1 MQIERAKGPRPP
13 LLLLVSKFTNCTKDL
28 VTATLGW
35 MCKQAGWAFD
45 AYYAAPQQGG
55 IYTLDERPM
64 ASEGG
69 GLFSFHGSTLLG
81 GRHQQ
86 AIARALAQFETT
98 VVRLDDVDLFGSL
111 FQVGAA
117 ALISPPGS
125 LVALYGWAVERLGI
139 PMPTEAVAIQN
150 AGLPS
155 GLPYGITQYAY
166 PEVVQRQGLGVPLA
180 LQEDAIAELSDLGV
194 ESLWTV
200 AVEGSDHE
208 RWLQAG
214 LEPQEGLSLSTDETY
229 DSLTFR
235 IAERWRDRATGVDL
249 CEPVLA
255 SHWLPYS
262 VMENRLQVCGE
273 ELGAAVERLAP
284 LAKETGQ
291 LFVYGRYAGGPI
303 GGAKNDEALFPL
315 FAEGLP
321 YQVIEPRRP
330 VLRVFGHVP
339 QPMPR
344 PAASNFDLE
353 PTDEQLRKWATQGKV
368 LTTLLFHS
376 GELSHDDAMINVME
390 LAATTNVRVG
400 LGVQAPRYQFDP
412 DCIEPLHTPIDQ
424 GGVLGLCEPV
434 LHSAGW
440 GILAEALTAP
450 RKVTELTRSAREQI
464 AELAGDAFAPRGLY
478 CYLDAVPGRWHEKR
492 IELWQAIAD
501 AGFDYVISSV
511 GQGEN
516 RVLYR
521 QGDFVV
527 LNMRCCNHYPYS
539 PFVRITKVEQ
549 LTSMERW
556 ITSTGKP
563 GWIIGVID
571 APIFAYANYLVRG
584 ESNPSLRKPEIH
596 RGVRLGRI
604 FSYIESLGEV
614 DKLVSATPHTIARY
628 ARLLHLEEAP

>member
-1 MQIERAKGPRPP
+1 MLTERAKGPRPP
-13 LLLLVSKFTNCTKDL
+13 LLLLVSKFTNRAKDL

-35 MCKQAGWAFD
+35 MCRQAGWTFD
-45 AYYAAPQQGG
+45 AYYAAPQKGG

-125 LVALYGWAVERLGI
+125 WAALYGWMAERLEV
-139 PMPTEAVAIQN
+139 PLPTEAVAIQN

-166 PEVVQRQGLGVPLA
+166 PEVVQRQALGIPLE
-180 LQEDAIAELSDLGV
+180 LREEEIAELTDLGV
-194 ESLWTV
+194 ESVWRV
-200 AVEGSDHE
+200 AAEGSDHE
-208 RWLQAG
+208 RWLRAG
-214 LEPQEGLSLSTDETY
+214 LEIREGLSLSADENY
-229 DSLTFR
+229 ASLTFR
-235 IAERWRDRATGVDL
+235 IAERWLDRATGVDM

-273 ELGAAVERLAP
+273 EMEATMERLVP

-291 LFVYGRYAGGPI
+291 PFVYGRYAGGPI
-303 GGAKNDEALFPL
+303 AGAQNDEALFPL

-330 VLRVFGHVP
+330 VLRVFGRVP
-339 QPMPR
+339 QSMPR
-344 PAASNFDLE
+344 PAESIFDLE

-376 GELSHDDAMINVME
+376 GELSHDDAMLNVME
-390 LAATTNVRVG
+390 LSATTNVRVG

-412 DCIEPLHTPIDQ
+412 DCIEPLHIPIDQ

-440 GILAEALTAP
+440 GILAEALSAP
-450 RKVTELTRSAREQI
+450 QKVAAMVRSAWEQI
-464 AELAGDAFAPRGLY
+464 AEIAGEAFAPRGLY
-478 CYLDAVPGRWHEKR
+478 CYLDAVPGRWHENR
-492 IELWQAIAD
+492 TELWRAIAD

-521 QGDFVV
+521 QGEFVV

-549 LTSMERW
+549 LTSMERR
-556 ITSTGKP
+556 ITSTGNP

-571 APIFAYANYLVRG
+571 APIFAYSNYLVRG

-596 RGVRLGRI
+596 RDVRLGRI
-604 FSYIESLGEV
+604 FSYIENLGEV

-628 ARLLHLEEAP
+628 ARILHLEEAP